1 MKVNY
6 EAVAAAE
13 RRWRCQMQDEVRR
26 CHSVLEKKQAE
37 IDSLRAYF
45 DAHMAMHAAIDADK
59 FAAAYV
65 KANQARDRLL
75 QMSTP
80 APELNCDEG
89 RAGGAVG

>member
-1 MKVNY
+1 MIVNH
-6 EAVAAAE
+6 ESAAADE

-37 IDSLRAYF
+37 IDILRAYF

-65 KANQARDRLL
+65 KANQARDRLI
-75 QMSTP
+75 QI
-80 APELNCDEG
+80 ELEQRDE
-89 RAGGAVG
+89 RS